1 MSWIAAVVVSTLLVA
16 DAAAPTDYRT
26 TVVAVTPATDSIE
39 VEVVGGDAFLQL
51 TADPGTTVMVVGYE
65 DEPYLRF
72 RADGVVLENQ
82 RSPTTYL
89 NESRYGT
96 TAPPGADPA
105 LPPDWLPVGSG
116 GRYAWHDHRAHWMS
130 QEPPEHALRGDR
142 ILESAIPLRVDGVDV
157 SVEVAT
163 DWLHRPSRVPLYVGA
178 GIAAGLVAVALVLRR
193 RVAWVLLA
201 VAVAAAGI
209 GWWEYASLPSE
220 TGPLSVWWLL
230 PGRRRRVGRPRP
242 RPGLPAGVVRPRA
255 ARRDRAR
262 GMGGDPSRRRLPRP
276 HPDGRPV
283 LARPRRPGGRV
294 RCRGG
299 RGCRR
304 RDRPLPQRRRPA
316 PDPQS
321 GRESCHSG
329 IWAGILPTG
338 EKNPAQIVE

>member
-1 MSWIAAVVVSTLLVA
+1 MHWIAAAVVSTLFVA

-163 DWLHRPSRVPLYVGA
+163 DWLHRPSRVPLYAGA
-178 GIAAGLVAVALVLRR
+178 GIAAGLVAAALVLRR

-201 VAVAAAGI
+201 AAVAAAGI

-230 PGRRRRVGRPRP
+230 P
-242 RPGLPAGVVRPRA
+242 VVA
-255 ARRDRAR
+255 AASAALALVLGYRLVSYALVLLGAIELGAWVVIRRDGAFRALIPTDAPFWLDR
-262 GMGGDPSRRRLPRP
+262 G
-276 HPDGRPV
+276 V
-283 LARPRRPGGRV
+283 LAAAAAAAV
-294 RCRGG
+294 
-299 RGCRR
+299 
-304 RDRPLPQRRRPA
+304 LT
-316 PDPQS
+316 
-321 GRESCHSG
+321 G
-329 IWAGILPTG
+329 IAAAIGLYRAST
-338 EKNPAQIVE
+338 A

>member
-1 MSWIAAVVVSTLLVA
+1 MHWIAAAAVSTLAVA

-26 TVVAVTPATDSIE
+26 TVVAVTPPTDSIE

-65 DEPYLRF
+65 GEPYLRF

-163 DWLHRPSRVPLYVGA
+163 DWLHGPSRVPLYVGA
-178 GIAAGLVAVALVLRR
+178 GIAAGLVAAALVLRR

-201 VAVAAAGI
+201 AAVAAAGI

-230 PGRRRRVGRPRP
+230 PVVAAGSAALALVLGYRLVSYALVLLGAIELGAWVVIRREG
-242 RPGLPAGVVRPRA
+242 AFRA
-255 ARRDRAR
+255 LIPTDAPFWLDR
-262 GMGGDPSRRRLPRP
+262 G
-276 HPDGRPV
+276 V
-283 LARPRRPGGRV
+283 LAAAAAAAV
-294 RCRGG
+294 
-299 RGCRR
+299 
-304 RDRPLPQRRRPA
+304 LT
-316 PDPQS
+316 
-321 GRESCHSG
+321 G
-329 IWAGILPTG
+329 IAAAIGLYRAST
-338 EKNPAQIVE
+338 A